1 MKIIKCENIL
11 CLFFWELV
19 NPQFSHIISVGS
31 GALSIY
37 NLLPKNTISLVS
49 IPKHSAIEKKNLYIA
64 LVYTLNKKRSIIY
77 VVWNERKVI

>member
-1 MKIIKCENIL
+1 MKIIKCEYIL

-49 IPKHSAIEKKNLYIA
+49 IPKHSAI
-64 LVYTLNKKRSIIY
+64 
-77 VVWNERKVI
+77 